1 MSIRIFY
8 DNTQFRLKDT
18 RKTVKILEKVIGKE
32 DRISGDLMFI
42 FTDDESLRKINVEF
56 LNHDYFTDVITF
68 NYNTEDRI
76 MGEIYISIDRV
87 RENSYNYNVSLKS
100 EILRVMIHGI
110 LHLLGF
116 NDNSEEDRT
125 RMRLKEDLCL
135 VDFNIMWNEL

>member
-1 MSIRIFY
+1 LSIRIFY

-32 DRISGDLMFI
+32 DRISGDLIFI
-42 FTDDESLRKINVEF
+42 FTDDESLWKINVEF